1 MRQPPHTRQPVG
13 VHLISS
19 GTSLWRVWKQSLKAP
34 ARTAITFNPT
44 PSPTVLGGG
53 RFDSLTAPNQ
63 NGYAY
68 WYAAEDEETALVEQ
82 FLRNMPKEMQSPRHI
97 LRQKVAGAQIA
108 EIRVLRDLALAD
120 LTGASLNAMGAGAWL
135 TACEESDYLTCREW
149 AKAIREWAP
158 DVDGLWWRSTR
169 NNNSHAIMLFD
180 PPATE
185 TDLEVHSNLPL
196 DTPLDI
202 QRLNTVLAPHGA
214 VIEP

>member
-1 MRQPPHTRQPVG
+1 MKQPPHIRQPVG

-19 GTSLWRVWKQSLKAP
+19 GTSLWRVWKPSLKAS

-44 PSPTVLGGG
+44 PSPTDLSGG

-68 WYAAEDEETALVEQ
+68 WYAAEDKETAIVEQ
-82 FLRNMPKEMQSPRHI
+82 FLRNIPTQTQTPRHV
-97 LRQKVAGAQIA
+97 LRQKFAGAQIA
-108 EIRVLRDLALAD
+108 EIRILRDLALAD

-149 AKAIREWAP
+149 AKAIRGWAP
-158 DVDGLWWRSTR
+158 HVDGLRWRSAR
-169 NNNSHAIMLFD
+169 NNNSHAIILFD

-185 TDLEVHSNLPL
+185 TDLRVDSNAPL
-196 DTPLDI
+196 DTPLGI
-202 QRLNTVLAPHGA
+202 QQLNIVLEPHGA